1 MPTPRAELFCS
12 IDPQAQYA
20 VDLIYRMV
28 QRIEPHVN
36 HDLRAILGP
45 EMWSEVCHAIGW
57 DIDWDAV
64 SNA

>member
-1 MPTPRAELFCS
+1 MPTPHADLFCS
-12 IDPQAQYA
+12 TDPQAQYA

-28 QRIEPHVN
+28 QCIENHVN
-36 HDLRAILGP
+36 HDLRTILGQ

-64 SNA
+64 RNA